1 MTTRPKKFG
10 EKTMNQQKKSLS
22 IYQHLFF
29 PVLLEYDG
37 NQKANGF

>member
-1 MTTRPKKFG
+1 MTAPKNFW
-10 EKTMNQQKKSLS
+10 EKAMNQQKKVYPF
-22 IYQHLFF
+22 INIFF